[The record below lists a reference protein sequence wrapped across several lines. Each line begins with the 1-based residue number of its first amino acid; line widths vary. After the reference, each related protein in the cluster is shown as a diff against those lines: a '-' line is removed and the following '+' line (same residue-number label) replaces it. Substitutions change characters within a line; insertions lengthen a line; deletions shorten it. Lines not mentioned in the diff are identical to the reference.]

1 MGPRGLRERAERH
14 WLAVVAGLALA
25 GLLAVGLVGALTD
38 AGASEVNGYG
48 MLVFAI
54 VTVPVV
60 LWGTVWRQRQAA
72 ASRRQAETTH
82 REALDA
88 RLRSGAEMVNSEREG
103 VQLAGRYLLESLEA
117 EYPDD
122 YAELVERILIA
133 AKVEMDDERPSDA
146 G

>member
-1 MGPRGLRERAERH
+1 MGLRERAERH
-14 WLAVVAGLALA
+14 WLAVVTGLALA

-48 MLVFAI
+48 MLAFAI

-88 RLRSGAEMVNSEREG
+88 RLRSGAEMVFSEHSG
-103 VQLAGRYLLESLEA
+103 VRIAGQHLLRTLVA
-117 EYPDD
+117 EHPAE
-122 YAELVERILIA
+122 YAELVARILA
-133 AKVEMDDERPSDA
+133 TVAKGAGDERADDV

>member
-1 MGPRGLRERAERH
+1 MRDWAERN
-14 WLAVVAGLALA
+14 WLAVVAALAIA

-38 AGASEVNGYG
+38 ARASDVNGYG
-48 MLVFAI
+48 MLAFAI

-103 VQLAGRYLLESLEA
+103 VQLAGRYLLGSLEA

-133 AKVEMDDERPSDA
+133 AKSGVDDERPSDA